1 MKMKNTSKSKEQLE
15 ASSEEYREALEH
27 DMHDLVERAKSI
39 LTGAVVVGAGFWVA
53 YRLFK
58 SLTENNS
65 KEVDHVDYDASGTS
79 SQDEPSVWSVIK
91 HTLMKELAIFILG
104 ILKEK
109 IVEYMQEITN
119 DETDS

>member
-1 MKMKNTSKSKEQLE
+1 MKNTRKSKEQLE
-15 ASSEEYREALEH
+15 ASSEVYREALEH

-58 SLTENNS
+58 SLTEDNNQAN
-65 KEVDHVDYDASGTS
+65 DYENSDTP
-79 SQDEPSVWSVIK
+79 SQDEPTVWSVIK
-91 HTLMKELAIFILG
+91 HTVMKELAIFILG

-119 DETDS
+119 DEADS